1 MTKIF
6 FYASLTVGL
15 ACLALDWIL
24 AGYWLVGLVELGLLP
39 ISLFLVKRKFQ
50 AITGLA
56 LTFSVLTAAVG
67 LWMGLGLSL
76 ALVSVVSVLAA
87 WDLEGFSQRLVF
99 ASEEDDPQRLERR
112 HLMQVNLV
120 LLLGVAADLLSQSI
134 HYAFGFEWA
143 LTLAIL
149 AFYGIGALINGM
161 RRSTR

>member
-6 FYASLTVGL
+6 IYASLTVGL
-15 ACLALDWIL
+15 ACLALDWIM
-24 AGYWLVGLVELGLLP
+24 AGYWVVGLLGLGLVP
-39 ISLFLVKRKFQ
+39 VSLFLVKRKFQ
-50 AITGLA
+50 PITGLV
-56 LTFSVLTAAVG
+56 LTFSVLAAAIG

-87 WDLEGFSQRLVF
+87 WDLEGFSQRLAF
-99 ASEEDDPQRLERR
+99 ASEEDDPQRIERR

-120 LLLGVAADLLSQSI
+120 LLLGMGIDLVSQSI

-161 RRSTR
+161 KTDEV